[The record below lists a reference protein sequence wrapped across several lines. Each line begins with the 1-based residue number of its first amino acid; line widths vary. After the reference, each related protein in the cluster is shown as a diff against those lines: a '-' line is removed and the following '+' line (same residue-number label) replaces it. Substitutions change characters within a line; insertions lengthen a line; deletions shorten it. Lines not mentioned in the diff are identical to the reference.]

1 MEGFV
6 MYEYQDRGTVERY
19 YNKQHID
26 DVNGSREGY
35 RVYRQQWD
43 DPEQK
48 IHTYPAPLEI
58 LVELTSWCNY
68 TCKMCLKNFVTN
80 TERINMPIE
89 LVQKIADNARE
100 MNVASLWIGA
110 GSECMIHPEIEK
122 ALDILLSV
130 QTLDSTVLTNGSCLN
145 EKIASLLVEKQAK
158 NVSIS
163 LDASRADTY
172 KEIRGGDLAHVEKN
186 IERLLKLRGN
196 KDFPMLRVSMV
207 KMLDNA
213 DQREEF
219 LHKWEGKAD
228 IIDFQTLVSYGK
240 AKEIKKKEKY
250 TGCMDPFRRLYV
262 NYDGAIYPCCV
273 LGYQDAHY
281 LGNIKDSTLMD
292 AWNSPKLKKLREEL
306 RSGNLSENCLR
317 CCASRD

>member
-1 MEGFV
+1 

-19 YNKQHID
+19 YNKKHID

-48 IHTYPAPLEI
+48 IHTYPSPLEI

-68 TCKMCLKNFVTN
+68 TCKMCLKNFVVN
-80 TERINMPIE
+80 TERVNMPLE
-89 LVQKIADNARE
+89 LVKKIANDARR
-100 MNVASLWIGA
+100 MNVCSLWIGA
-110 GSECMIHPEIEK
+110 GSECLIHPNIK
-122 ALDILLSV
+122 DALNILMSV
-130 QTLDSTVLTNGSCLN
+130 PTLDSTLLTNGSCLT
-145 EKIASLLVEKQAK
+145 KDIANVLVDKQVK
-158 NVSIS
+158 NVSVS
-163 LDASRADTY
+163 LDAVCPKTY
-172 KEIRGGDLAHVEKN
+172 KDIRGGNLLHVEDN
-186 IERLLKLRGN
+186 IERLLQIRGD
-196 KDFPMLRVSMV
+196 KDFPLLRVSMV
-207 KMLDNA
+207 KMPENK

-240 AKEIKKKEKY
+240 VKDRKKKEEY

-281 LGNIKDSTLMD
+281 LGNIKDITLMD
-292 AWNSPKLKKLREEL
+292 AWNSTKLKKLREEL
-306 RSGNLSENCLR
+306 RSGNLSENCIR